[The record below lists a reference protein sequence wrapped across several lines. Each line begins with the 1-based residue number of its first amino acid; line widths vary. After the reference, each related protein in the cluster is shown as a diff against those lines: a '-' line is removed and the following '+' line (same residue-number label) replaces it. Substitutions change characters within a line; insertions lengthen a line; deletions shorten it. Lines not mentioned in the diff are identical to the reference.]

1 MTTTKTFTDE
11 AYVSPEITQRWQ
23 AMMAHL
29 QGLFDK
35 KKFTT
40 ESLLLLIGLQEVGIL
55 PRKFEKEEK
64 MNLIHVGLCAVLSQ
78 DGYYSFTHRDDDGW
92 PHYELVKALP
102 FLDIFSQV
110 NFMRFH
116 ILRYLEAAFAEST
129 VEHRI
134 MA

>member
-1 MTTTKTFTDE
+1 MTNSTMLRDE

-23 AMMAHL
+23 GMMTRL

-64 MNLIHVGLCAVLSQ
+64 MNLIHVGLCAVLARE
-78 DGYYSFTHRDDDGW
+78 GYYNFTHRDDDGW

-116 ILRYLEAAFAEST
+116 ILHYLEAAFAEST
-129 VEHRI
+129 VEHRVT
-134 MA
+134 A